1 MKRKVPSGIGL
12 TVGIVCYFFLGAL
25 VVVWLNAI
33 MQPEFVLSWLFPDIF
48 WQIAIRLL
56 PSIGLLLFCGLLLLR
71 WLKGIK
77 STWFFLGASLT
88 SIFYAVQ
95 SLVQIAILYYAN
107 VGQYLPDI
115 QVEGY
120 SYPAIFT
127 FNLFRSIF
135 LATLFSI
142 LGYWIDI
149 LKRKEP

>member
-77 STWFFLGASLT
+77 STWFFSVQALHPYFMLYRAWSKLPFSTMQTWDNICLTFRWKDIVIQQSSHLTCLGQSSLPLC
-88 SIFYAVQ
+88 SVF
-95 SLVQIAILYYAN
+95 
-107 VGQYLPDI
+107 
-115 QVEGY
+115 
-120 SYPAIFT
+120 
-127 FNLFRSIF
+127 
-135 LATLFSI
+135 
-142 LGYWIDI
+142 
-149 LKRKEP
+149 